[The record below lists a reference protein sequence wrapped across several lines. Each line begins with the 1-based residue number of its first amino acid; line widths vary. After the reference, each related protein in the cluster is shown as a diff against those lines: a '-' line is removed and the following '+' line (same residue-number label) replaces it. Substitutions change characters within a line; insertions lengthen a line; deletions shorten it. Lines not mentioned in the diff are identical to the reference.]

1 MKNFAKAFPF
11 VVCLVLTVLNPLL
24 ASGGRSGKPAE
35 AFTASTTAT
44 HPAVVKTAALQQ
56 PLNAELDLRS
66 FVVKPHHVS
75 TLLSWITPVA
85 DTNAAYIVQRS
96 LKGLHWEAIGAV
108 VAHGSQQEFSFWDV
122 KVDPGVHYE
131 YRLLRQQPDGRVRVS
146 QAVSAEVDAS
156 WDEYLLILGL
166 LGFIGWCAFSS
177 QRLIG

>member
-11 VVCLVLTVLNPLL
+11 VVFLMVLWPYPLL
-24 ASGGRSGKPAE
+24 AADEQAE
-35 AFTASTTAT
+35 VQLASTTAT
-44 HPAVVKTAALQQ
+44 HQAIVKTAALQR
-56 PLNAELDLRS
+56 PAAEELRLKS

-75 TLLSWITPVA
+75 TLLSWITPSA
-85 DTNAAYIVQRS
+85 DSGAAYVVQRS

-108 VAHGSQQEFSFWDV
+108 VAHGPQQEFSFWDV
-122 KVDPGVHYE
+122 KVGPGVHYE
-131 YRLLRQQPDGRVRVS
+131 YRLLQQQPDGRVRVS

-166 LGFIGWCAFSS
+166 LGFIGWCAFSA